1 MCTTPQVTNVAIWGN
16 HSATQYPD
24 FANARIS
31 GKPVPEVITDRA
43 WLEGEF
49 IETIQKRG
57 AAVIAKRG
65 QSSATSAAHAI
76 VDSVNSIH
84 TPTPG
89 DDWHSLA
96 VVSAGEYGVP
106 EGLVFGYPGAER
118 RTRRPRSSKASS
130 TTTSRKRRSP
140 PPLRSSSKSATRSA
154 SCSGADARAVR
165 GSRSSSPTAS
175 TARYGWCVFDDH
187 ASYWV
192 ALDLGE
198 AGFVAI
204 RHDHVSRPRA
214 GALLE
219 VRADGL
225 WAELVCEVPDEHWTF
240 GLEAFGL
247 RLDDRDEALTADV
260 GERVPVGFDLEW
272 DEGQVL
278 GEILLG
284 RSRIPFDGTGTFE
297 HVADDSSVTDGL
309 GGLARGGSPTRLSS
323 GCRRR
328 GITPSTKYALTTSSM
343 QVLRAVPYAV
353 CSVLSN
359 VRRTEP
365 AMCAT
370 IAPRP
375 RTAWPDRPWCR
386 PRGSAERRSR

>member
-1 MCTTPQVTNVAIWGN
+1 MERGDLLKINGGIFGPYGAAINEHAASDVRVLVVGNPCNTNCLIAQSHAPDIPADRWYTMTRLDENRARTQLAKKAGVHHAEVTNVAIWGN

-31 GKPVPEVITDRA
+31 GRPVPDVITDRA

-106 EGLVFGYPGAER
+106 EGLVFGYPGAQRRPVDLGRRRHRARRLRPSEDRRHHRGARR
-118 RTRRPRSSKASS
+118 RTRRGPRA
-130 TTTSRKRRSP
+130 
-140 PPLRSSSKSATRSA
+140 
-154 SCSGADARAVR
+154 ARELMPERYALTFEQPDGVNGAVR
-165 GSRSSSPTAS
+165 LV
-175 TARYGWCVFDDH
+175 VFDDH

-225 WAELVCEVPDEHWTF
+225 WAELVCEVPTS
-240 GLEAFGL
+240 
-247 RLDDRDEALTADV
+247 T
-260 GERVPVGFDLEW
+260 
-272 DEGQVL
+272 
-278 GEILLG
+278 G
-284 RSRIPFDGTGTFE
+284 RS
-297 HVADDSSVTDGL
+297 
-309 GGLARGGSPTRLSS
+309 GSKRSACGSTTATR
-323 GCRRR
+323 R
-328 GITPSTKYALTTSSM
+328 
-343 QVLRAVPYAV
+343 
-353 CSVLSN
+353 
-359 VRRTEP
+359 
-365 AMCAT
+365 
-370 IAPRP
+370 APR
-375 RTAWPDRPWCR
+375 RSASVCPWASTWNGTKAR
-386 PRGSAERRSR
+386 